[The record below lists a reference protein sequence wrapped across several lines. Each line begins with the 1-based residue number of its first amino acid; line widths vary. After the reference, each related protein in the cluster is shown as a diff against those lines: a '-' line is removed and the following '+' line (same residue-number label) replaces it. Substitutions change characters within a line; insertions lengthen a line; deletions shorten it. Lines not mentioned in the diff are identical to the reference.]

1 MHPVRVSL
9 SVISLN
15 LKRCIRMDGIE
26 LLRNDHQ
33 RILVI
38 INELI
43 TGGVGN
49 VTQTGDTA
57 KDINRQR
64 RTLYDKLRELLVRHL
79 SVEEKLLFPG
89 LRGFVETR
97 VLVDECCREHKRTAD
112 LLGRNKQLTESTE
125 HWDGFLLQLERHIQS
140 HVEREEDWLFPRA
153 RLLLG
158 DAKLEQMLF
167 GTEQVTSIQSAT
179 DIVAASADSLA
190 LGILA

>member
-1 MHPVRVSL
+1 
-9 SVISLN
+9 
-15 LKRCIRMDGIE
+15 MDGIE
-26 LLRNDHQ
+26 LLRNEHR

-43 TGGVGN
+43 MGGVAN

-57 KDINRQR
+57 KEINRQR

-97 VLVDECCREHKRTAD
+97 ILVDECCREHKRTAE
-112 LLGRNKQLTESTE
+112 LLGRNEQLTESSE
-125 HWDGFLLQLERHIQS
+125 HDHWDGFLLQLERHIQS

-167 GTEQVTSIQSAT
+167 DAEQVTSIQSAT
-179 DIVAASADSLA
+179 DIVAASADSFA

>member
-1 MHPVRVSL
+1 
-9 SVISLN
+9 
-15 LKRCIRMDGIE
+15 MDGIE

-38 INELI
+38 LNELI
-43 TGGVGN
+43 TGGVGK

-57 KDINRQR
+57 REINHQR

-79 SVEEKLLFPG
+79 TIEEKLLFPC

-97 VLVDECCREHKRTAD
+97 ILVDECCREHKRTAE
-112 LLGRNKQLTESTE
+112 LLGRNEQLTDSTE

-153 RLLLG
+153 RLILG
-158 DAKLEQMLF
+158 DAKLDQMF
-167 GTEQVTSIQSAT
+167 FDADPVTSKEAAT
-179 DIVAASADSLA
+179 DIVAASANSLA
-190 LGILA
+190 VGVLA

>member
-1 MHPVRVSL
+1 
-9 SVISLN
+9 
-15 LKRCIRMDGIE
+15 MDGIE

-153 RLLLG
+153 RLILG
-158 DAKLEQMLF
+158 DAKLEQMFLDANP
-167 GTEQVTSIQSAT
+167 VTSNKAAT
-179 DIVAASADSLA
+179 DSVAASANSLA
-190 LGILA
+190 VGVLA

>member
-1 MHPVRVSL
+1 
-9 SVISLN
+9 
-15 LKRCIRMDGIE
+15 MDGIE

-49 VTQTGDTA
+49 LTQTGDTA
-57 KDINRQR
+57 KEINRRR

-97 VLVDECCREHKRTAD
+97 TLVDECCREHKRTAD
-112 LLGRNKQLTESTE
+112 LLGRNKQLTESSE
-125 HWDGFLLQLERHIQS
+125 HDWDGFLLQLERHIQS

-158 DAKLEQMLF
+158 DTKLEQMLF
-167 GTEQVTSIQSAT
+167 DAEQVTSIRSAT
-179 DIVAASADSLA
+179 DIVAASADSFA